1 VVSDLVH
8 RAWVEME
15 AEADARMGQPVDPV
29 LYLARAV
36 IAQACDE
43 YRRGRYRLAASDCQ
57 PMPSAVRA
65 ELRQFF
71 DSPLYRA
78 WCDLADVDAD
88 YVRERNGVE
97 VSGCR

>member
-1 VVSDLVH
+1 MVSDLVH
-8 RAWVEME
+8 RAWVAM
-15 AEADARMGQPVDPV
+15 EADADARLGQPVDPV

-57 PMPSAVRA
+57 PMPSAVRN

-71 DSPLYRA
+71 TSPVFVA
-78 WCDLADVDAD
+78 WCDLADIDAD
-88 YVRERNGVE
+88 YLRGRLE
-97 VSGCR
+97 VSGC

>member
-1 VVSDLVH
+1 MACELVH
-8 RAWVEME
+8 RAWVAM
-15 AEADARMGQPVDPV
+15 EADADARLGQPVDPV

-57 PMPSAVRA
+57 PTPSAVRA

-71 DSPLYRA
+71 DSPLYLA
-78 WCDLADVDAD
+78 WCDLAGVDPD
-88 YVRERNGVE
+88 YVRERNME
-97 VSGCR
+97 ADRCK